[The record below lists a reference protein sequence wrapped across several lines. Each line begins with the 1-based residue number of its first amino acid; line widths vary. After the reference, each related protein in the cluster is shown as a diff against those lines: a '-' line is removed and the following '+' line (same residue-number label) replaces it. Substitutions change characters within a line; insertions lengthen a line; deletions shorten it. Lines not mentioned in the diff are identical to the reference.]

1 MQGAERKK
9 RQNLKMIRWYDYPAA
24 IAFAYLIMYFFFTI
38 PIAGAILAYMV
49 YEVLWGQLYCQYRWK
64 QENE

>member
-1 MQGAERKK
+1 
-9 RQNLKMIRWYDYPAA
+9 MIRWYDYPAA
-24 IAFAYLIMYFFFTI
+24 IVFAYLIMYFFFTI

-49 YEVLWGQLYCQYRWK
+49 YEVLWGQLYCQFRWK